1 MDNLLKKIFQNHS
14 TRVLV
19 LLFGS
24 IFILIAYFLLHSY
37 YVQLNIHKSRILSS
51 LSAVTNTAA
60 TQLDANQLDYLFDV
74 YEEEKKLRTS
84 YQDRVY
90 QLLHEK
96 LIQVK
101 KQNQLNSPI
110 YTLTYD
116 STNKHFIFGVTS
128 SAKPLLRKTYKDFP
142 KQFFEG
148 YEQGGEVDVY
158 EDENGHWLSAFSA
171 IKNSSGE
178 TIAIVVA
185 DQRFDDFLLEAQ
197 KEIFTNIG
205 ISLIFAL
212 VLLILLLRAMK
223 GILRK
228 EDELT
233 ANLIQSKF
241 KLEQQNQDTLDS
253 ILYAK
258 KIQDA
263 ILPLHSR
270 LKQWLPQSFVFHLP
284 RDIVSGDFYWFKRIN
299 GKIFIA
305 CVDCTGHGV
314 PGAFMSMIGTIL
326 LDDIIEKKGLDQ
338 ADEILNELHLGVVKS
353 LKQNKRSK
361 ASQDGMDIALCII
374 DKAAEKLQFAGAF
387 RPLVHIRDGKL
398 NRIKSDAAP
407 IGGFRGEDPSY
418 HTHHIKYKAGD
429 VFYIYTDGYP
439 DQFGGDKNKKY
450 MTRRFRELLLSLHAL
465 EPQEQK
471 VELQDELD
479 RWKGSRDQVDDI
491 LVIGFK
497 L

>member
-1 MDNLLKKIFQNHS
+1 MDNLIKKIFQNHS

-60 TQLDANQLDYLFDV
+60 TQLDGNQLEYLFEV
-74 YEEEKKLRTS
+74 YQDEGKLRTS

-96 LIQVK
+96 LLQIK

-116 STNKHFIFGVTS
+116 SLRGHFVFGVTS
-128 SAKPLLRKTYKDFP
+128 SPKPLLRKAYKDFP
-142 KQFFEG
+142 KDFLQA
-148 YEQGGEVDVY
+148 YKKGGKIDVY

-171 IKNSSGE
+171 IENSNGQ
-178 TIAIVVA
+178 TVAIVVA
-185 DQRFDDFLLEAQ
+185 DQRFDDFLIEAQ

-205 ISLIFAL
+205 ISLIFAV
-212 VLLILLLRAMK
+212 VLLVLLLRAMK

-228 EDELT
+228 EEELT
-233 ANLIQSKF
+233 TNLIQSKF

-270 LKQWLPQSFVFHLP
+270 LKQWLPQSFIFHLP
-284 RDIVSGDFYWFKRIN
+284 RDIVSGDFYWFKNIN

-374 DKAAEKLQFAGAF
+374 DKTANQLQFAGAF
-387 RPLVHIRDGKL
+387 RPLVHIRNGQL

-407 IGGFRGEDPSY
+407 IGGFRGEEPNY
-418 HTHHIKYKAGD
+418 HTHQINYLPGD

-439 DQFGGDKNKKY
+439 DQFGGEKNKKY
-450 MTRRFRELLLSLHAL
+450 MTRRFRELLLSLHSL
-465 EPQEQK
+465 EPQEQNLK
-471 VELQDELD
+471 LQEELD
-479 RWKGSRDQVDDI
+479 RWKGARDQVDDI